1 MTDVFIYDHV
11 RTPRGKGKPDGAL
24 HEVTPVNLASQVLQA
39 LRARSGFDSALVE
52 DVILGC
58 VVPVGEQG
66 GNIAR
71 IAALNADFAQSV
83 PGVQLNRYCGSGLE
97 AVNFAAA
104 KVGAGQI
111 DLAIGGGVESMSRV
125 PMGADGGAWATDPQ
139 VAFKTYFVMQ
149 GISADLLATKYGFS
163 RQDCDAYAV
172 ESQRRAAQAWAEGR
186 FDRSVVAVKDI
197 LGLPLLARDE
207 IVRGDTTLEAL
218 GALKPAF
225 AEMGAKAGFDGI
237 ALQRYPQLE
246 RIEHVHHA
254 GNSSGI
260 VDGAA
265 AVLVG
270 NKEVGERLGLKPRAR
285 IRAAVTVGSEPTLML
300 DGPAAAARLALRKA
314 RMATGDV
321 GLWELNEAF
330 SSVVLAFLAEMG
342 VAHERMNVN
351 GGAIAMG
358 HPLGAT
364 GAMILGTLLDEM
376 ERQDVATGLVSL
388 CEAAG
393 MASATLIERV

>member
-1 MTDVFIYDHV
+1 MTDVYIYDHV
-11 RTPRGKGKPDGAL
+11 RSPRGKGRADGAL
-24 HEVTPVNLASQVLQA
+24 SEVTPVQLAAQM
-39 LRARSGFDSALVE
+39 LRAVRERNQLDSSLIE
-52 DVILGC
+52 DVLLGC

-71 IAALNADFAQSV
+71 VAALVAGFDHEV

-104 KVGAGQI
+104 KVGSGQI
-111 DLAIGGGVESMSRV
+111 DMAIGGGVESMSRV
-125 PMGADGGAWATDPQ
+125 PMGSDGGAMALDPQ
-139 VAFKTYFVMQ
+139 VAFKMYFTMQ
-149 GISADLLATKYGFS
+149 GVSADLLATLYGFS
-163 RQDCDAYAV
+163 REQCDAYAV
-172 ESQRRAAQAWAEGR
+172 ESQRRAAQAWANGW
-186 FDRSVVAVKDI
+186 FARSVVTVKDV
-197 LGLPLLARDE
+197 LGLPLLSQDE
-207 IVRGDTTLEAL
+207 AIRPGTTLESLA
-218 GALKPAF
+218 ALKPAF
-225 AEMGAKAGFDGI
+225 LDMGTQYGFDGV
-237 ALQRYPQLE
+237 ALLNYPQLE
-246 RIEHVHHA
+246 AINHMHHA

-270 NKEVGERLGLKPRAR
+270 NAEAGVRAGLKPRAR
-285 IRAAVTVGSEPTLML
+285 IRAVATVGSEPTLML
-300 DGPAAAARLALRKA
+300 DAPSYAAQKALKKAGMNAA
-314 RMATGDV
+314 DI

-330 SSVVLAFLAEMG
+330 SSVVLCLM
-342 VAHERMNVN
+342 ERLDVPHDRINVN

-376 ERQDVATGLVSL
+376 ERRQVGTGLVTL

-393 MASATLIERV
+393 MGTATIIELV